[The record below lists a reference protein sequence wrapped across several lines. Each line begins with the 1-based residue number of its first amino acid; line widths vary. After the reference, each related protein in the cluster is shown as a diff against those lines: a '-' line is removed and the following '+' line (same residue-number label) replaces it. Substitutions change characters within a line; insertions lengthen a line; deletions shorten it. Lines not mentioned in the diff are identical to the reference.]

1 MTPNRKAPMDKIAS
15 VKAMVEYLVN
25 HPGID
30 VELDDLRLYV
40 GKTAALVGF
49 RPIGPQ
55 GIAATMCLIYR
66 RSPLYAKFAPEGIVK
81 VSAGV
86 YRYEPAPEPKHE
98 APAAPKD
105 DPALPFPDDA
115 TGAGAPVLI
124 SIDAS
129 LKSIV
134 KALWA
139 VVDILNRGNLG

>member
-1 MTPNRKAPMDKIAS
+1 MTPNKKAPMDKIAS
-15 VKAMVEYLVN
+15 VKAMAEYLVN
-25 HPGID
+25 HPGVD
-30 VELDDLRLYV
+30 VELDDLRAV
-40 GKTAALVGF
+40 VAKTAVIYGF

-66 RSPLYAKFAPEGIVK
+66 RSPLYAKFAPDGIVK
-81 VSAGV
+81 VRAGV
-86 YRYEPAPEPKHE
+86 YRYVPAPEPKHE
-98 APAAPKD
+98 APAPPKD
-105 DPALPFPDDA
+105 DQALPFPDDA

-139 VVDILNRGNLG
+139 MVDIFKARP